1 MPFWWNTS
9 ALPIIAFM
17 RFTNYPEDAI
27 QLYILFFQAEI
38 LSILG
43 PSQPPIYPSW
53 MTDDHTPLEFS
64 LVLGKSGDTLIRFAI
79 EPSALP
85 LAGDR
90 SIGTLRNLLQRLSSS
105 LIMKPDFSLD
115 WFDICAQ
122 ELLLADTLHPR
133 KDTGQPLPEPF
144 IGTVLNFV
152 LGLRYLII
160 V

>member
-1 MPFWWNTS
+1 
-9 ALPIIAFM
+9 
-17 RFTNYPEDAI
+17 
-27 QLYILFFQAEI
+27 
-38 LSILG
+38 
-43 PSQPPIYPSW
+43 
-53 MTDDHTPLEFS
+53 
-64 LVLGKSGDTLIRFAI
+64 
-79 EPSALP
+79 
-85 LAGDR
+85 
-90 SIGTLRNLLQRLSSS
+90 
-105 LIMKPDFSLD
+105 MKPDFSLD